1 MDKIKALI
9 KYVKDAKEELSK
21 VIFPT
26 PQQVK
31 QSFIAVTLMVTVV
44 ALFLSLIDLIMSSIL
59 KVVL

>member
-1 MDKIKALI
+1 MDKIKKFI
-9 KYVKDAKEELSK
+9 NYVKEAKEELNK

-26 PQQVK
+26 AQQVK